1 VRLMFAMLC
10 LLCAASIMSPQSL
23 SESRAG
29 DFVFQMP
36 ADWHSINRNS
46 KTYLVPNAST
56 DSTTYIELG
65 AHDTGDDSLL
75 NGFNSEVATIE
86 RDYRV
91 LTRGQIASQH
101 SPNGFDYYTTT
112 EVLSNRD
119 GKQWVAAIMGARNG
133 NRLESVLFMTCESK
147 DQLRD
152 AYLNAYRKF
161 LGTIRFLPPQT
172 NQFLQQAK
180 PWTGN
185 EELSNSGRPI
195 ERDMS
200 APPSGPLSADQLPTT
215 PGKFNGIFRALV
227 KEGASISASP
237 NPPTST
243 ANTPNYRF
251 LVLFS
256 DGSALRG
263 LPDVGLSAMKASVR
277 GDVSHGG
284 DSAARWGMYR
294 MRGNRGSVVFANP
307 AAGRQLVTGQWGG
320 DRWEI
325 QENGDR
331 LEVNGDTYIMLD
343 GGIPGQKLMGVYKPL
358 GDRKKPGIT
367 FTRDGRFEDEGIL
380 AVIASTPA
388 GIGREESTGG
398 SPSPGRGEYSIGEY
412 TLVLNYSNGHR
423 PPLLFW
429 VDPRTPSAQN
439 IYLGNVKF
447 QRVQ

>member
-1 VRLMFAMLC
+1 MRLMFAMLC

-23 SESRAG
+23 SESRVG

-36 ADWHSINRNS
+36 TDWHSSNRNS
-46 KTYLVPNAST
+46 KTYLVPNASR
-56 DSTTYIELG
+56 DSSTYIELG

-91 LTRGQIASQH
+91 LTRGQIVSQH

-112 EVLSNRD
+112 EVLSDRD

-133 NRLESVLFMTCESK
+133 RRLESVLFMTCESK

-172 NQFLQQAK
+172 NQFLQQAE

-195 ERDMS
+195 ERNMS
-200 APPSGPLSADQLPTT
+200 ATPSGPLSADQLPSI

-237 NPPTST
+237 NPPASSADAPT
-243 ANTPNYRF
+243 YRF

-263 LPDVGLSAMKASVR
+263 LPEVGLSALKASVR
-277 GDVSHGG
+277 RDVFRGG

-294 MRGNRGSVVFANP
+294 MTGNSGSVVFADP
-307 AAGRQLVTGQWGG
+307 AAAGRQLVTGEWGG

-325 QENGDR
+325 RENVDR

-380 AVIASTPA
+380 AVIGSTPA
-388 GIGREESTGG
+388 GVGHAAGG
-398 SPSPGRGEYSIGEY
+398 SFGPGRGTYYIGDY
-412 TLVLNYSNGHR
+412 TLALNYDDGQR

-429 VDPRTPSAQN
+429 VDPRTPNAQN
-439 IYLGNVKF
+439 IYVNNVKF